1 MGIRAHNS
9 DSPTPSSPSGS
20 IMAPTIKF
28 RAKNKDGK
36 LVITVV
42 SCSNLPDADLA
53 GIGFGNKSDP
63 YVTVRIGKDGE
74 KQQTKA
80 IPGKLN
86 PVFKKETCTFTFD
99 VDGDVTA
106 KRIYFEV
113 MDKDTFTK
121 DDLIGEASHKL
132 SQARP
137 TVSCSPWPCIP
148 RKRKIPTRT
157 TNRLLSLRPDQS
169 SHWIQLTPCDIFE
182 AKFFQSKYL
191 SVDTHSNAICL
202 PIPEA
207 QIRINKLSLAQSSKN
222 TSKIL

>member
-1 MGIRAHNS
+1 MGIQAHTS

-63 YVTVRIGKDGE
+63 YVTVRIGKDGD

-86 PVFKKETCTFTFD
+86 PVFKKETSTFTFD
-99 VDGDVTA
+99 VL
-106 KRIYFEV
+106 
-113 MDKDTFTK
+113 DKDPFTK

-132 SQARP
+132 SAGQANG
-137 TVSCSPWPCIP
+137 V
-148 RKRKIPTRT
+148 
-157 TNRLLSLRPDQS
+157 LLSLALHTKEEEDS
-169 SHWIQLTPCDIFE
+169 DKDDE
-182 AKFFQSKYL
+182 
-191 SVDTHSNAICL
+191 
-202 PIPEA
+202 
-207 QIRINKLSLAQSSKN
+207 
-222 TSKIL
+222 

>member
-1 MGIRAHNS
+1 MGIRAHTS
-9 DSPTPSSPSGS
+9 DSPTPSSPSGN

-28 RAKNKDGK
+28 RAKNKDCK

-86 PVFKKETCTFTFD
+86 PVFKKETSTFTFD
-99 VDGDVTA
+99 VEGDVTA

-132 SQARP
+132 SAGRANG
-137 TVSCSPWPCIP
+137 V
-148 RKRKIPTRT
+148 
-157 TNRLLSLRPDQS
+157 LLSLALHTKEEEDSDKDDEYTLVTRPD
-169 SHWIQLTPCDIFE
+169 
-182 AKFFQSKYL
+182 AKFPFDPI
-191 SVDTHSNAICL
+191 DT
-202 PIPEA
+202 
-207 QIRINKLSLAQSSKN
+207 
-222 TSKIL
+222 